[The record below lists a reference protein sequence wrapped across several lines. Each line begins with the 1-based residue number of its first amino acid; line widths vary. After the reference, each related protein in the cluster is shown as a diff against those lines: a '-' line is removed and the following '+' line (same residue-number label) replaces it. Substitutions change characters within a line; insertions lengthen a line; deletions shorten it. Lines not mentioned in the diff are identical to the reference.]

1 MRAYS
6 PHTMKPGAVH
16 ARGLALLA
24 SNDEPEELICP
35 TCNGSGEGRYDGTRC
50 TSCGGSGV
58 ERTERDE
65 PDWDAIRKDRIE
77 REMMG
82 GAL

>member
-1 MRAYS
+1 MNRAYS

-24 SNDEPEELICP
+24 ANDEPETCP
-35 TCNGSGEGRYDGTRC
+35 ACAGSGEGMHDGTTCRTC
-50 TSCGGSGV
+50 SGSGV
-58 ERTERDE
+58 ERTCRDE

-77 REMMG
+77 RDLMG